1 MNLKTKASHI
11 IFLTTASVSL
21 NYSAVA
27 LVLQNKMDG
36 SKLSPNVST
45 NIISAAPTI
54 NVKQC
59 TQAVSAAKLKLQKI
73 DQLQLI
79 SIKKIKATQSS
90 YINYPSN
97 RPFIY
102 SIIMNGLGGEN
113 TMNSPKIIQEIGSRI
128 ITYCPSVAAVTFGI
142 DQTDW
147 GQMVGIVNNEKIEE
161 FKCVDSDPRKRTLN
175 TKLQWGTRICL

>member
-1 MNLKTKASHI
+1 MKQKIRASYV
-11 IFLTTASVSL
+11 IFLTAASISL
-21 NYSAVA
+21 NHSAWA
-27 LVLQNKMDG
+27 LMLSNKMD
-36 SKLSPNVST
+36 SPKFSPNIST
-45 NIISAAPTI
+45 DIISASPTI
-54 NVKQC
+54 DVKQC

-73 DQLQLI
+73 DRLQLI

-113 TMNSPKIIQEIGSRI
+113 TMNSPKIMQEIGSRI

-161 FKCVDSDPRKRTLN
+161 FKCVDSDPRKRTPN